1 MAALSF
7 GSAQA
12 QDPIQIAGYYADF
25 TAKEYLEKD
34 LVHKN
39 FESVLIDNDGA
50 DAGTCAALLKGKNF
64 WENNNSNKGAYLR
77 SIPTYT
83 GTESDEWGEYTS
95 YYGSSDF
102 HITWVN
108 QAFRQGLNP
117 TFNAGLSPL
126 GSGNGK
132 ANFFAGYINKQANP
146 NTQGV
151 WYTGNKNCVGFH
163 ESIKKATTY
172 VYQFGEIMQLLQA
185 AYDSVKTGCL
195 GSEVN
200 PNLVCFD
207 AVQKWDAAVGIFVG
221 SLEGNGA
228 DDNDVRPTGVT
239 FWSQAG
245 KRCANFNKCG
255 IYLDSNSN
263 SDTSPVNFK
272 IMRLFAAGR
281 QATFQGQKDQM
292 KILQR
297 LISNKLVVG
306 GIQGVMRYAWR
317 LSGQDGPRNQS
328 ALTPGVDAPGFG
340 ASTAPDQDVGAMS
353 TFAMHVL
360 PKVWACSRNA
370 ETLLYT
376 EVAVGGPKTVTF
388 DATDNGM
395 RPSVNFD
402 NVKLALECNYRC
414 LGITCEEV
422 GSLFDQQ
429 TSNGYGEGATGTPLA
444 RSVAC
449 NDGKMGTSSP
459 NVGCKR
465 QRGAE
470 KKACK
475 PYVKRPGISGRDKL
489 EFYTNAIGINR

>member
-1 MAALSF
+1 MSGDTPF
-7 GSAQA
+7 VIG
-12 QDPIQIAGYYADF
+12 DPSTIYDIFDYANCD
-25 TAKEYLEKD
+25 D
-34 LVHKN
+34 LR
-39 FESVLIDNDGA
+39 E
-50 DAGTCAALLKGKNF
+50 GKRF
-64 WENNNSNKGAYLR
+64 WDSSDPNEGAYLR

-83 GTESDEWGEYTS
+83 GSESDEWGEYTN

-102 HITWVN
+102 HISWVDV
-108 QAFRQGLNP
+108 AFEQGLNP
-117 TFNAGLSPL
+117 KENEGIAPKGP
-126 GSGNGK
+126 GRGK
-132 ANFFAGYINKQANP
+132 ADFFAAFIEKKKFIGLFNT

-151 WYTGNKNCVGFH
+151 WYNTNEQCIAFK
-163 ESIKKATTY
+163 ESILRTTSY

-200 PNLVCFD
+200 PNRVCFD

-255 IYLDSNSN
+255 IYLDGKSN
-263 SDTSPVNFK
+263 SDTTPVNFK

-292 KILQR
+292 KVLQR

-306 GIQGVMRYAWR
+306 GIQGIMRYAWR
-317 LSGQDGPRNQS
+317 LSGQNGPRNQS

-370 ETLLYT
+370 EKLLYT

-388 DATDNGM
+388 DATNNGM

-429 TSNGYGEGATGTPLA
+429 TSNGYGGGATGTPLA
-444 RSVAC
+444 RSVGC

-489 EFYTNAIGINR
+489 EFFTNAIGINR